1 MDKENFIQKVAEKV
15 RKYAPLYGIEVHS
28 PIIAQAILESNWGS
42 SVLASKYNNYFGLK
56 CGGAWKWKSVN
67 MATQEEYPVGIMTDI
82 RDNFRVFD
90 DFDDGIRGYFE
101 FINYSRY
108 ANLKGVTS
116 PEEYCRRIKADG
128 YATSSKYVDSL
139 LRIISENNLTRFDNS
154 EETQEDVDIENLAH
168 RVIKGEFGAGD
179 ERKELLG
186 SNYEK
191 VQQRVNELMGTATS
205 KYDIEDLAKRTIRG
219 EFGNGSSRKDAL
231 ENMECGL
238 YDKVQKRVDEMLS

>member
-1 MDKENFIQKVAEKV
+1 MDKESFIQKVAEKV

-28 PIIAQAILESNWGS
+28 PIIAQAILESGWGS

-56 CGGAWKWKSVN
+56 CGGAWKGKSVN
-67 MATQEEYPVGIMTDI
+67 VLTSEEYEVGVHTQI

-90 DFDDGIRGYFE
+90 DFDAGIRGYFE

-139 LRIISENNLTRFDNS
+139 LRVIRENNLTRFDTDV
-154 EETQEDVDIENLAH
+154 EEPKKEEGDDMRKEELTGDILTGAEIIEILAK
-168 RVIKGEFGAGD
+168 RVIKGDYGNGQERREKLGD
-179 ERKELLG
+179 LY
-186 SNYEK
+186 SV
-191 VQQRVNELMGTATS
+191 VQSRVNEL
-205 KYDIEDLAKRTIRG
+205 
-219 EFGNGSSRKDAL
+219 F
-231 ENMECGL
+231 
-238 YDKVQKRVDEMLS
+238 